1 VADLLGALVVR
12 RLVVAVELVV
22 GGGRGGAGEHGPDEV
37 QRGSGE
43 RAAGDADEKP
53 DDDHKDVPG
62 AVLGH
67 GRRGFGAD
75 RETRVLGAADLDARG
90 VERDGVEVV
99 VLSVVLM
106 VVRAEAADAEYGD
119 TRDDLVMDGA
129 VAARV
134 GVGREGEEEGVARPR
149 VGGEEGRGRDGQE
162 QDHALGHGGGGGFEG
177 KGEPWLGE
185 MELEVDDYAAGPRR
199 GENPRGGM
207 CPLRRGSGALQSLS
221 GPRVSGPLLY
231 PLPFTRGCAF

>member
-1 VADLLGALVVR
+1 VDLELLDDDVADLLGALVVR
-12 RLVVAVELVV
+12 RLLVAVELVV

-37 QRGSGE
+37 QGGSGE

-75 RETRVLGAADLDARG
+75 RETRVLGAADLDVRG
-90 VERDGVEVV
+90 VDGDGVEVV
-99 VLSVVLM
+99 VLSMVLV

-119 TRDDLVMDGA
+119 TRSDLVMDGA

-162 QDHALGHGGGGGFEG
+162 QDHTMGHGAGFEG
-177 KGEPWLGE
+177 KGEPCSGE
-185 MELEVDDYAAGPRR
+185 MEREVDYAAGPRR
-199 GENPRGGM
+199 GV
-207 CPLRRGSGALQSLS
+207 SQLS
-221 GPRVSGPLLY
+221 MRAVW
-231 PLPFTRGCAF
+231 